1 MGKGAHLAAEK
12 FCGGEEGHAAQEDL
26 VREELLELVVLV
38 HQRPKASSQVAIVP
52 LHQQRCVEER
62 RGRKLKTSPRLPR
75 RCRLSQFPFCC
86 ISLELNVL
94 PG

>member
-1 MGKGAHLAAEK
+1 M
-12 FCGGEEGHAAQEDL
+12 
-26 VREELLELVVLV
+26 REELLELVVLV

-62 RGRKLKTSPRLPR
+62 RGRKLKTSPGFRGGSP
-75 RCRLSQFPFCC
+75 FPFCC
-86 ISLELNVL
+86 ISLVLLEVL